1 MLTTQELECMK
12 VFFARNITALIPR
25 STWRSLETSQGAKL
39 DRLYKPLTKPQQ
51 KDLLKC
57 RQSKFWKDHHLDMYL
72 RYTARRVAEIRHRP
86 KTRRYSCYPHLINDD
101 DTRNYNKRQLY
112 EHKKSHNEIMKKL
125 PSGTAHTIENLIVHD
140 WLLELGDLVVAKQ
153 DVARKAKKLARRLAK
168 RTGNP
173 QTGFRMRKSRKRSR
187 KRKASRKT
195 SRKRKAS
202 RKRSR
207 KRRSAKRK
215 TSRKRR
221 SAKRKTSRKTSRKR
235 RSSKRKA
242 SRKRSRKRRS
252 SKRCPAGCVK
262 KKTSKRKSRK
272 VKKKLKFKL
281 EYSGPRTPPSLRI
294 QKK

>member
-1 MLTTQELECMK
+1 MLTTQELERLERLECMK
-12 VFFARNITALIPR
+12 YFFARNITALIPR

-39 DRLYKPLTKPQQ
+39 DRLYKPLTKPQH

-72 RYTARRVAEIRHRP
+72 RYTARQVAEIRHRP
-86 KTRRYSCYPHLINDD
+86 KTRRYSCSPHLINDD

-125 PSGTAHTIENLIVHD
+125 PSGTAHTIENLIVHH

-153 DVARKAKKLARRLAK
+153 DVARKAKKLARLLTI

-173 QTGFRMRKSRKRSR
+173 QMGFRMRKSRKR
-187 KRKASRKT
+187 

-215 TSRKRR
+215 VSRKRR
-221 SAKRKTSRKTSRKR
+221 SAKRKTSRKR

-262 KKTSKRKSRK
+262 KKT
-272 VKKKLKFKL
+272 F
-281 EYSGPRTPPSLRI
+281 
-294 QKK
+294 